1 MAYPFGH
8 NYSCYIYNLLSLLI
22 MEAVWIGII
31 FIFWYAFALFIAERF
46 DGRSRLGKQ
55 WLFFISF
62 MFSPIVGYL
71 LVIFTKK

>member
-1 MAYPFGH
+1 
-8 NYSCYIYNLLSLLI
+8 
-22 MEAVWIGII
+22 MEAVWIGIV
-31 FIFWYAFALFIAERF
+31 FIFWYALALIIAERF
-46 DGRSRLGKQ
+46 NEKSSLGKQ